1 MNEHNLNNLLDFF
14 LEFQQDF
21 ALGDPNI
28 FRNGNCATLIYQ
40 CNELQAHQMYLE
52 VLNSLGLRNK
62 MKTLNVGRLLYL
74 YHSDFTL
81 TIEAEIN
88 D

>member
-1 MNEHNLNNLLDFF
+1 MNEHNLNNLLDFL

-21 ALGDPNI
+21 ALGEPSI

-40 CNELQAHQMYLE
+40 CNELNAHQMYLE
-52 VLNSLGLRNK
+52 ILNSLGLRNK
-62 MKTLNVGRLLYL
+62 MKTINVGRLLYL

>member
-1 MNEHNLNNLLDFF
+1 MNEHNLNNLLDFL

-21 ALGDPNI
+21 ALGEPSI
-28 FRNGNCATLIYQ
+28 LRNGNCATLIYQ
-40 CNELQAHQMYLE
+40 CNELQAHLMYLE

-74 YHSDFTL
+74 YHSDYTL